1 MSQLNNNNN
10 INNNEQEE
18 IHGKKI
24 LHKKRKPEY
33 SLEDILNIYC
43 CTHKINDN
51 EIQEKILKINY
62 EKPSENLEINYDKEK
77 GDVFPLSHHIMPM
90 HSKKELKVIDDEE
103 EEKDEK
109 EEKVQMNKEQVAEPK
124 KDEISN
130 CFLCG
135 WEFLEGMSLQEK
147 NTHMN
152 LCAEGKGEE
161 NKKELISTY
170 NAIEN
175 LQNQNDER
183 ENNEHPNVQNNEQN
197 ENEDKSDEDKNEEED
212 KEDDEEDKE
221 SHKEN
226 KYFDGNDD
234 DLIY

>member
-1 MSQLNNNNN
+1 M
-10 INNNEQEE
+10 
-18 IHGKKI
+18 KC
-24 LHKKRKPEY
+24 RRA
-33 SLEDILNIYC
+33 
-43 CTHKINDN
+43 
-51 EIQEKILKINY
+51 
-62 EKPSENLEINYDKEK
+62 
-77 GDVFPLSHHIMPM
+77 
-90 HSKKELKVIDDEE
+90 SKKELKVIDDEE

-234 DLIY
+234 DLMY